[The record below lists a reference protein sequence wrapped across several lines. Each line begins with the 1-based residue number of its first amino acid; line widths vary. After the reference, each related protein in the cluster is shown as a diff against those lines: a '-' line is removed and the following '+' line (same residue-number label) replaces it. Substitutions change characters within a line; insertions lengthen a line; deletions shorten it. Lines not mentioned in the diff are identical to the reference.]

1 MTKILSQEEID
12 SLLTSVSSG
21 EGTDIQP
28 KRGGGKVSLYD
39 FKRPNLISK
48 DQMRLLENIHE
59 GLARNFGVYL
69 SAQLRMIVDMNL
81 LAIDQIMYSEFVMSI
96 VSPGA
101 IYVGE
106 FSSPPSKFVLEV
118 SPQLV
123 VFIVER
129 LFGGK
134 GHLIPMVRQIS
145 VIEQRIMNRVVERIA
160 FEISKNWEPLSKF
173 TTDVGRFESNPEFVQ
188 IVSASEPVIVVSM
201 EAKIHNNTSMMNIC
215 YPYRWISTI
224 LSSPDIQEKVLFG
237 ASEGTDEERKSMMR
251 SVSVTPVN
259 LRAVLGKG
267 QISIDDFLNLSAG
280 DVILLDGR
288 TRDKVSV
295 FAENRLVYTGT
306 MGQANQNNAIRI
318 HNVITGDEGHEKRR
332 LQHKVK

>member
-21 EGTDIQP
+21 EEAEIQP
-28 KRGGGKVSLYD
+28 RKSGQKVSLYD

-101 IYVGE
+101 IYVGD
-106 FSSPPSKFVLEV
+106 FSSPSSKFVLEV

-134 GHLIPMVRQIS
+134 GHLIPMVRPIS
-145 VIEQRIMNRVVERIA
+145 VIEQRIMNRVVERISS
-160 FEISKNWEPLSKF
+160 EISKNWEPLRKF
-173 TTDVGRFESNPEFVQ
+173 ETDVNRFESNPEFVQ

-215 YPYRWISTI
+215 YPYRWISSI
-224 LSSPDIQEKVLFG
+224 LSSPEIQEKVLFG
-237 ASEGTDEERKSMMR
+237 ASEGTVHEKHTLMR
-251 SVSVTPVN
+251 SVSVTPVDV
-259 LRAVLGKG
+259 RAVLGKG
-267 QISIDDFLNLSAG
+267 RISIDDFMNLSLG
-280 DVILLDGR
+280 DVVLLDGR
-288 TRDKVSV
+288 TKEKVSV
-295 FAENRLVYTGT
+295 FAENRLICTASV
-306 MGQANQNNAIRI
+306 GQMNDNNAIRI
-318 HNVITGDEGHEKRR
+318 HNVITGDEGHEQRR

>member
-21 EGTDIQP
+21 DQGEIQP
-28 KRGGGKVSLYD
+28 RRASHKVSLYD

-101 IYVGE
+101 IYVGD
-106 FSSPPSKFVLEV
+106 FSDPESKFVLEV

-134 GHLIPMVRQIS
+134 GHLIPMVRPIS
-145 VIEQRIMNRVVERIA
+145 VIEQRIMDRVVERISS
-160 FEISKNWEPLSKF
+160 EISNNWRPLRKF
-173 TTDVGRFESNPEFVQ
+173 TTEFNRFESNPEFVQ

-215 YPYRWISTI
+215 YPYRWISSI
-224 LSSPDIQEKVLFG
+224 LSSPEIQERVLFG
-237 ASEGTDEERKSMMR
+237 ASEGTQSEKNTLMK
-251 SVSVTPVN
+251 SVSVTPVDVK
-259 LRAVLGKG
+259 AVLGKG
-267 QISIDDFLNLSAG
+267 KISIDDFLNLSEG
-280 DVILLDGR
+280 DVILLNGR
-288 TRDKVSV
+288 TKEKISV
-295 FAENRLVYTGT
+295 FAENRLVCTASV
-306 MGQANQNNAIRI
+306 GQKNQNNAIRI

-332 LQHKVK
+332 LQHKIK

>member
-21 EGTDIQP
+21 DDAEIQP
-28 KRGGGKVSLYD
+28 RKSAGKISLYD

-101 IYVGE
+101 IYVGD
-106 FSSPPSKFVLEV
+106 FSDPQSKFVLEV

-134 GHLIPMVRQIS
+134 GHLIPMVRPIS
-145 VIEQRIMNRVVERIA
+145 VIEQRIMNRVVERISS
-160 FEISKNWEPLSKF
+160 EISKNWEPLRQF
-173 TTDVGRFESNPEFVQ
+173 DTDVNRFESNPEFVQ

-215 YPYRWISTI
+215 YPYRWISSI
-224 LSSPDIQEKVLFG
+224 LSSPEIQEKVLFG
-237 ASEGTDEERKSMMR
+237 ASEGTQNEKQTLMKS
-251 SVSVTPVN
+251 VAVTPVDVK
-259 LRAVLGKG
+259 AVLGKG
-267 QISIDDFLNLSAG
+267 KISIDDFMNLSAG

-288 TRDKVSV
+288 TKEKISV
-295 FAENRLVYTGT
+295 FAENRLICTAS
-306 MGQANQNNAIRI
+306 MGQTNQNNAIRI

-332 LQHKVK
+332 LQHKIK

>member
-12 SLLTSVSSG
+12 SLLNSVSSG
-21 EGTDIQP
+21 EEIEIQP
-28 KRGGGKVSLYD
+28 RKAGRKISLYD

-48 DQMRLLENIHE
+48 DQMRLLDNIHE

-101 IYVGE
+101 IYVGD
-106 FSSPPSKFVLEV
+106 FSDPQSKFVLEV

-134 GHLIPMVRQIS
+134 GHLIPVVRPIS
-145 VIEQRIMNRVVERIA
+145 VIEQRIMNRVVERISS
-160 FEISKNWEPLSKF
+160 EISKNWEPLRKF
-173 TTDVGRFESNPEFVQ
+173 STSLNRFESNPEFVQ

-215 YPYRWISTI
+215 YPYRWISSI
-224 LSSPDIQEKVLFG
+224 LSSPEIQEKVLFG
-237 ASEGTDEERKSMMR
+237 ASEGTKQETQMLIKT
-251 SVSVTPVN
+251 VAATPVAV
-259 LRAVLGKG
+259 RAVLGKG
-267 QISIDDFLNLSAG
+267 KISIDDFMGLSIG

-288 TRDKVSV
+288 TKDKISV
-295 FAENRLVYTGT
+295 YAENRLISIAS
-306 MGQANQNNAIRI
+306 MGQTNQNNAIRI
-318 HNVITGDEGHEKRR
+318 QQIITGDEGHEKRR
-332 LQHKVK
+332 IQHKIK